1 VDSADLAMMY
11 QGPFTTAFYRQLH
24 LVLHKEFRSQRGL
37 EALKQVIRQP
47 SKLRPYHL
55 RELIA
60 IPYRLGTLPLAR
72 AKLNQLAT
80 LPNAAIQ
87 PPPHMTLEEAAA
99 PSPQE

>member
-1 VDSADLAMMY
+1 MMY

-24 LVLHKEFRSQRGL
+24 VVLHKEFRSQRGL
-37 EALKQVIRQP
+37 ESLKAIVRRP
-47 SKLRPYHL
+47 FGLRPNHL

-72 AKLNQLAT
+72 NKLNQLAKISKAGIDA
-80 LPNAAIQ
+80 L
-87 PPPHMTLEEAAA
+87 PHMSLEEAAH